1 MSRKNWILFS
11 IVGILWGTPYLLIRI
26 AVRDFSPATVVCIRV
41 TMGALIL
48 IPIAIKQKT
57 ISAAFRGIKYII
69 PYAIAEMLIPLM
81 LIAKAETSIS
91 SGLTG
96 ILIATVPIWAS
107 IFASL
112 HGDKT
117 VWHHTRLIGLVVGFM
132 GIFLLVGIESLTGHS
147 ALWAIAFV
155 IFASASYAFAVNMIT
170 RKLPDVS
177 GIAFNGIAMAITAL
191 ITAPFAISQW
201 PKHAVPAAAIFSVI
215 SLGLFCTALAF
226 ILFFIVIKEIGP
238 ARASLTTYLNTAV
251 AVLLGVLILREP
263 FTLGIAVGLPLV
275 LYGSYLA
282 SRKTSQL

>member
-1 MSRKNWILFS
+1 MTRRNWILFS
-11 IVGILWGTPYLLIRI
+11 IVGILWGTPYLLIRV
-26 AVRDFSPATVVCIRV
+26 AVRDFSPATVVFIRV
-41 TMGALIL
+41 AIGAMIL

-57 ISAAFRGIKYII
+57 FMSAVRGLKYIF

-81 LIAKAETSIS
+81 LIAMAETSIS

-112 HGDKT
+112 YGDRS
-117 VWHHTRLIGLVVGFM
+117 VWHQTRLIGLIVGFV
-132 GIFLLVGIESLTGHS
+132 GIFLLIGIESLTGES

-155 IFASASYAFAVNMIT
+155 IIASASYAFAVNMIT

-177 GIAFNGIAMAITAL
+177 GIAFNGIAMAITGL
-191 ITAPFAISQW
+191 IIAPFAIAQW
-201 PKHAVPAAAIFSVI
+201 PTTAVPTQAIFSVI
-215 SLGLFCTALAF
+215 ALGLFCTALAF

-251 AVLLGVLILREP
+251 AVLLGVVILREP
-263 FTLGIAVGLPLV
+263 FTLGIAIGLPLV

-282 SRKTSQL
+282 SRKPSKV

>member
-1 MSRKNWILFS
+1 MTRRNWILFS
-11 IVGILWGTPYLLIRI
+11 IVGILWGTPYLLIRV
-26 AVRDFSPATVVCIRV
+26 AVRDFSPATVVFIRV
-41 TMGALIL
+41 AIGAMIL

-57 ISAAFRGIKYII
+57 FMSAVRGLKYIF

-81 LIAKAETSIS
+81 LIAMAETSIS

-112 HGDKT
+112 YGDKS
-117 VWHHTRLIGLVVGFM
+117 VWHQTRLIGLIVGFV
-132 GIFLLVGIESLTGHS
+132 GIFLLIGIESLTGES

-155 IFASASYAFAVNMIT
+155 IIASASYAFAVNMIT

-177 GIAFNGIAMAITAL
+177 GIAFNGIAMAITGL
-191 ITAPFAISQW
+191 IIAPFAIAQW
-201 PKHAVPAAAIFSVI
+201 PTTAVPTQAIFSVI
-215 SLGLFCTALAF
+215 ALGLFCTALAF

-251 AVLLGVLILREP
+251 AVLLGVVILREP
-263 FTLGIAVGLPLV
+263 FTLGIAIGLPLV
-275 LYGSYLA
+275 FYGSYLA
-282 SRKTSQL
+282 SRKPSKV

>member
-1 MSRKNWILFS
+1 MTRRNWILFS
-11 IVGILWGTPYLLIRI
+11 IVGILWGTPYLLIRV
-26 AVRDFSPATVVCIRV
+26 AVRDFSPATVVFIRV
-41 TMGALIL
+41 AIGAMIL

-57 ISAAFRGIKYII
+57 FMSAVRGLKYIF

-81 LIAKAETSIS
+81 LIAMAETSIS

-112 HGDKT
+112 YGDKS
-117 VWHHTRLIGLVVGFM
+117 VWHQTRLIGLIVGFV
-132 GIFLLVGIESLTGHS
+132 GIFALIGES

-155 IFASASYAFAVNMIT
+155 IIASASYAFAVNMIT

-177 GIAFNGIAMAITAL
+177 GIAFNGIAMAITGL
-191 ITAPFAISQW
+191 IIAPFAIAQW
-201 PKHAVPAAAIFSVI
+201 PTTAVPTQAIFSVI
-215 SLGLFCTALAF
+215 ALGLFCTALAF

-251 AVLLGVLILREP
+251 AVLLGVVI
-263 FTLGIAVGLPLV
+263 
-275 LYGSYLA
+275 
-282 SRKTSQL
+282 

>member
-1 MSRKNWILFS
+1 MTRRNWILFS
-11 IVGILWGTPYLLIRI
+11 IVGILWGTPYLLIRV
-26 AVRDFSPATVVCIRV
+26 AVRDFSPATVVFIRV
-41 TMGALIL
+41 AIGAMIL

-57 ISAAFRGIKYII
+57 FMSAVRGLKYIF

-112 HGDKT
+112 HGDKS
-117 VWHHTRLIGLVVGFM
+117 VWHQTRLIGLIVGFV
-132 GIFLLVGIESLTGHS
+132 GIFLLIGIESLTGES

-177 GIAFNGIAMAITAL
+177 GIAFNGIAMAITGL
-191 ITAPFAISQW
+191 IIAPFAIAQW
-201 PKHAVPAAAIFSVI
+201 PTAAVPTQAIFSVI
-215 SLGLFCTALAF
+215 ALGLFCTALAF

-251 AVLLGVLILREP
+251 AVLLGVVILREP
-263 FTLGIAVGLPLV
+263 FTLGIAIGLPLV

-282 SRKTSQL
+282 SRKPSKV

>member
-1 MSRKNWILFS
+1 MTRRNWILFS
-11 IVGILWGTPYLLIRI
+11 IVGILWGTPYLLIRV
-26 AVRDFSPATVVCIRV
+26 AVRDFSPATVVFIRV
-41 TMGALIL
+41 AIGAMIL

-57 ISAAFRGIKYII
+57 FMSAVRGLKYIF

-81 LIAKAETSIS
+81 LIAMAETSIS

-112 HGDKT
+112 YGDKS
-117 VWHHTRLIGLVVGFM
+117 VWHQTRLMGLIVGFV
-132 GIFLLVGIESLTGHS
+132 GIFLLIGIESLTGES

-155 IFASASYAFAVNMIT
+155 IIASASYAFAVNMIT

-177 GIAFNGIAMAITAL
+177 GIAFNGIAMAITGL
-191 ITAPFAISQW
+191 IIAPFAIAQW
-201 PKHAVPAAAIFSVI
+201 PTTAVPTQAIFSVI
-215 SLGLFCTALAF
+215 ALGLFCTALAF

-251 AVLLGVLILREP
+251 AVLLGVVILREP
-263 FTLGIAVGLPLV
+263 FTLGIAIGLPLV

-282 SRKTSQL
+282 SRKPSKV

>member
-1 MSRKNWILFS
+1 MTRRNWILFS
-11 IVGILWGTPYLLIRI
+11 IVGILWGTPYLLIRV
-26 AVRDFSPATVVCIRV
+26 AVRDFSPATVVFIRV
-41 TMGALIL
+41 AIGAMIL

-57 ISAAFRGIKYII
+57 FMSAVRGLKYIF

-81 LIAKAETSIS
+81 LIAMAETSIS

-112 HGDKT
+112 YGDKS
-117 VWHHTRLIGLVVGFM
+117 VWHQTRLIGLIVGFV
-132 GIFLLVGIESLTGHS
+132 GIFALIGIESLTGES

-155 IFASASYAFAVNMIT
+155 IIASASYAFAVNMIT

-177 GIAFNGIAMAITAL
+177 GIAFNGIAMAITGL
-191 ITAPFAISQW
+191 IIAPFAIAQW
-201 PKHAVPAAAIFSVI
+201 PTTAVPTQAIFSVI
-215 SLGLFCTALAF
+215 ALGLFCTALAF

-251 AVLLGVLILREP
+251 AVLLGVVILREP
-263 FTLGIAVGLPLV
+263 FTLGIAIGLPLV

-282 SRKTSQL
+282 SRKPSKV

>member
-1 MSRKNWILFS
+1 MTRRNWILFS
-11 IVGILWGTPYLLIRI
+11 IVGILWGTPYLLIRV
-26 AVRDFSPATVVCIRV
+26 AVRDFSPATVVFIRV
-41 TMGALIL
+41 AIGAMIL

-57 ISAAFRGIKYII
+57 FMSAVRGLKYIF

-81 LIAKAETSIS
+81 LIAMAETSIS

-112 HGDKT
+112 YGDKS
-117 VWHHTRLIGLVVGFM
+117 VWHQTRLIGLIVGFV
-132 GIFLLVGIESLTGHS
+132 GIFLLIGIESLTGES

-155 IFASASYAFAVNMIT
+155 IIASASYAFAVNMIT

-177 GIAFNGIAMAITAL
+177 GIAFNGIAMAITGL
-191 ITAPFAISQW
+191 IIAPFAIAQW
-201 PKHAVPAAAIFSVI
+201 PTTAVPTQAIFSVI
-215 SLGLFCTALAF
+215 ALGLFCTALAF

-251 AVLLGVLILREP
+251 AVLLGVVILREP
-263 FTLGIAVGLPLV
+263 FTLGIAIGLPLV

-282 SRKTSQL
+282 SRKPSKV

>member
-1 MSRKNWILFS
+1 MTRRNWILFS
-11 IVGILWGTPYLLIRI
+11 IVGILWGTPYLLIRV
-26 AVRDFSPATVVCIRV
+26 AVRDFSPATVVFIRV
-41 TMGALIL
+41 AIGAMIL

-57 ISAAFRGIKYII
+57 FMSAVRGLKYIF

-81 LIAKAETSIS
+81 LIAMAETSIS

-112 HGDKT
+112 YGDKS
-117 VWHHTRLIGLVVGFM
+117 VWHQTRLIGLIVGFV
-132 GIFLLVGIESLTGHS
+132 GIFLLIGIESLTGES

-155 IFASASYAFAVNMIT
+155 IIASASYAFAVNMIT
-170 RKLPDVS
+170 RKLRDVS
-177 GIAFNGIAMAITAL
+177 GIAFNGIAMAITGL
-191 ITAPFAISQW
+191 IIAPFAIAQW
-201 PKHAVPAAAIFSVI
+201 PTTAVPTQAIFSVI
-215 SLGLFCTALAF
+215 ALGLFCTALAF

-251 AVLLGVLILREP
+251 AVLLGVVILREP
-263 FTLGIAVGLPLV
+263 FTLGIAIGLPLV

-282 SRKTSQL
+282 SRKPSKV

>member
-1 MSRKNWILFS
+1 MTRRNWILFS
-11 IVGILWGTPYLLIRI
+11 IVGILWGTPYLLIRV
-26 AVRDFSPATVVCIRV
+26 AVRDFSPATVVFIRV
-41 TMGALIL
+41 AIGAMIL

-57 ISAAFRGIKYII
+57 FMSAVRGLKYIF

-112 HGDKT
+112 HGDKS
-117 VWHHTRLIGLVVGFM
+117 VWHQTRLIGLIVGFV
-132 GIFLLVGIESLTGHS
+132 GIFLLIGIESLTGES

-177 GIAFNGIAMAITAL
+177 GIAFNGIAMAITGL
-191 ITAPFAISQW
+191 IIAPFAIAQW
-201 PKHAVPAAAIFSVI
+201 PTTAVPTQAIFSVI
-215 SLGLFCTALAF
+215 ALGLFCTALAF

-251 AVLLGVLILREP
+251 AVLLGVVILREP
-263 FTLGIAVGLPLV
+263 FTLGIAIGLPLV

-282 SRKTSQL
+282 SRKPSKV

>member
-1 MSRKNWILFS
+1 M
-11 IVGILWGTPYLLIRI
+11 
-26 AVRDFSPATVVCIRV
+26 
-41 TMGALIL
+41 IL

-57 ISAAFRGIKYII
+57 FMSAVRGLKYIF

-81 LIAKAETSIS
+81 LIAMAETSIS

-112 HGDKT
+112 YGDKS
-117 VWHHTRLIGLVVGFM
+117 VWHQTRLIGLIVGFV
-132 GIFLLVGIESLTGHS
+132 GIFLLIGIESLTGES

-155 IFASASYAFAVNMIT
+155 IIASASYAFAVNMIT

-177 GIAFNGIAMAITAL
+177 GIAFNGIAMAITGL
-191 ITAPFAISQW
+191 IIAPFAIAQW
-201 PKHAVPAAAIFSVI
+201 PTTAVPTQAIFSVI
-215 SLGLFCTALAF
+215 ALGLFCTALAF

-251 AVLLGVLILREP
+251 AVLLGVVILREP
-263 FTLGIAVGLPLV
+263 FTLGIAIGLPLV

-282 SRKTSQL
+282 SRKPSKV

>member
-1 MSRKNWILFS
+1 MTRRNWILFS
-11 IVGILWGTPYLLIRI
+11 IVGILWGTPYLLIRV
-26 AVRDFSPATVVCIRV
+26 AVRDFSPATVVFIRV
-41 TMGALIL
+41 AIGAMIL

-57 ISAAFRGIKYII
+57 FMSAVRGLKYIF

-81 LIAKAETSIS
+81 LIAMAETSIS

-96 ILIATVPIWAS
+96 ILLATVPIWAS

-112 HGDKT
+112 YGDKS
-117 VWHHTRLIGLVVGFM
+117 VWHQTRLIGLIVGFV
-132 GIFLLVGIESLTGHS
+132 GIFLLIGIESLTGES

-155 IFASASYAFAVNMIT
+155 IIASASYAFAVNMIT

-177 GIAFNGIAMAITAL
+177 GIAFNGIAMAITGL
-191 ITAPFAISQW
+191 IIAPFAIAQW
-201 PKHAVPAAAIFSVI
+201 PTTAVPTQAIFSVI
-215 SLGLFCTALAF
+215 ALGLFCTALAF

-251 AVLLGVLILREP
+251 AVLLGVVILREP
-263 FTLGIAVGLPLV
+263 FTLGIAIGLPLV

-282 SRKTSQL
+282 SRKPSKV